1 MGSYTVAEY
10 YVCKG
15 LRGIEP
21 GILRLAILLE
31 LQ

>member
-10 YVCKG
+10 YVCMG

-21 GILRLAILLE
+21 GILRLVILLE

>member
-10 YVCKG
+10 YVRRG

-21 GILRLAILLE
+21 GILRLVILLE